1 MKTGTARRGF
11 GIAWFMGA
19 LGAVAVMVMAFG
31 FGRGGSALAQDEEG
45 APAAPTG
52 EVGKAGIAEMPE
64 GAVTYVVDG
73 EESLASYSV
82 EEELAGQ
89 GDVTAVGETTA
100 VVGEIVLDADG
111 TPLAGSRIDIDL
123 RTLKTDET
131 RRDNYLRGNSL
142 ESDTY
147 PLATFVVTRI
157 DNWSAPLTQGE
168 TTTFEMV
175 GNLTVHGVT
184 KEVVWESTATIDED
198 VITGTATVA
207 VEMGDFDIEKPT
219 VGFVLSLDET
229 VTLSLAITAEM
240 AE

>member
-1 MKTGTARRGF
+1 MKMGTARRGF
-11 GIAWFMGA
+11 GIAWFMVAFGA
-19 LGAVAVMVMAFG
+19 IAVMVMAFG
-31 FGRGGSALAQDEEG
+31 FSRGESALAQDEST
-45 APAAPTG
+45 PAAPTG
-52 EVGKAGIAEMPE
+52 EVGKAVIAEMPE
-64 GAVTYVVDG
+64 GAVTYVVNG

-111 TPLAGSRIDIDL
+111 NPLAGSRIDIDL
-123 RTLKTDET
+123 RTLQTDET
-131 RRDNYLRGNSL
+131 RRDNYLRTNSL

-147 PLATFVVTRI
+147 PLATFIVTRI
-157 DNWSAPLTQGE
+157 DDWSAPLAQGE

-184 KEVVWESTATIDED
+184 NEVVWESTATMEED
-198 VITGTATVA
+198 VLTGTAKVS
-207 VEMGDFDIEKPT
+207 VEMDDFDIEKPT
-219 VGFVLSLDET
+219 VGIVLSLDET
-229 VTLSLAITAEM
+229 VTLSLAISAEM